1 MRSAKM
7 IDDALRVFKSEEY
20 LALAPRF
27 QNDDVLD
34 KLALK
39 LYVGVNLEVYQFNK
53 RKVTKNG

>member
-1 MRSAKM
+1 M
-7 IDDALRVFKSEEY
+7 IDDALRAFKSEEY
-20 LALAPRF
+20 LALASRF
-27 QNDDVLD
+27 QNSDDVLD

>member
-1 MRSAKM
+1 M

-20 LALAPRF
+20 LALASRF

-53 RKVTKNG
+53 RKVT